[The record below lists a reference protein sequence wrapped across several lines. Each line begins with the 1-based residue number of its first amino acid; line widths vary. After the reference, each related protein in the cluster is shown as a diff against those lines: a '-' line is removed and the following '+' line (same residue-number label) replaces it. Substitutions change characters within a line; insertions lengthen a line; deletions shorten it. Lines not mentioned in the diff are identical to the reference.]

1 MHNASGPLGVE
12 LRGSSPPSFDS
23 DQMLPGDLRPTWA
36 MDFYPANNSGGSDPL
51 CQLADQLEQVAH
63 FMSRADAR
71 GHVLE
76 KAAECRAKAVL
87 NKVMGRS
94 RSLSNDGSFPSGGM
108 ET

>member
-1 MHNASGPLGVE
+1 
-12 LRGSSPPSFDS
+12 
-23 DQMLPGDLRPTWA
+23 
-36 MDFYPANNSGGSDPL
+36 MDFYPANNSGGADQRY
-51 CQLADQLEQVAH
+51 QLADQLEQVAH

-94 RSLSNDGSFPSGGM
+94 RGSSNEGGFPLEVM